1 MLTPIFV
8 HCRVEGDSGTDI
20 RAIKG
25 IHRRACL
32 NTVVDYIGCDAHEVK
47 AAQANVAAHQEIL
60 VARCSVILL
69 VQGWAVERH
78 GIRGRSW
85 AGDSIVTKD
94 DGCRGCGCC
103 GRCG

>member
-60 VARCSVILL
+60 VARCSVIFL